1 MESIQARADSVRNAV
16 TSVSTCTAT
25 ISATVKELLQDNDAN
40 NEASKPVSKAR
51 STKLTRAPSRTNT
64 ISGGPRTQGNG
75 GCLSAKEKAVLATQ
89 IVTASLKALGEAAK
103 SPSNSSPD
111 ARESTKSD
119 PAKSETRN
127 GLQRSISAPLKPL
140 SSRSLNRVATSPAVS
155 KASRSPLQSTS
166 SMGCL
171 SLIEC
176 ARVAFAALATLESS
190 KAVQLPELQ
199 LEAGMSSFISKLIGL
214 NQFDIALRELRVLK
228 RRLGR
233 MDNEEVKNAAAR
245 SKPES
250 NITSKT
256 LAELLDFTMIVAS
269 GPLLGLVITTQLQAL
284 RIIHGL
290 KKSSHLEGILPLLR
304 ETCSSSPIKLL
315 LSSLKGANPDQ
326 TKCARQLESLS
337 QTLLS
342 LTPSVA
348 AKDDDFAVEPKLSP
362 SPEVALE
369 VQALG
374 LVTRLQSWSVSG
386 HRGDVDKDIIS
397 PLSKCLSAF
406 VRRASP
412 SRFPM
417 AITAFSQ
424 VWKRVEKLGL
434 RPTESSRSPSAT
446 IYQVLAT
453 ASQESGNTNEA
464 KKWLTKVKSLTNPA
478 VDSAARCCAVT
489 ARLLALSLKQ
499 SSQVDESV
507 LMEVLDGLRGSL
519 GGTSAEMDDLL
530 ASVCLLRKSVINVIM
545 EKKDNSTTI
554 PQNISEHLDTFI
566 FQLPRFSLRWL
577 GKPPSSA
584 NAAKDF
590 IRFDQRRGLLSTYL
604 PHILDSALMLS
615 KLLLDSGRLAWD
627 VLDSTLQDSLALL
640 ENIEDLAR
648 LETKSNPSPSYH
660 IKISHLYYQQHLALR
675 KSITKTTEITSLKAL
690 RKSIDSVKNR
700 PEAEQTRAQL
710 LVKWERFA
718 ELCRAS
724 GRLDDATDALRSIRD
739 HLVRQEVVSNITASL
754 ATEPWWIAW
763 KQNSDVELLSRTVC
777 NLAKLDRKHND
788 WTWLLVGSDKA
799 TALEHD
805 LYAIV
810 CKDQKFRYESDL
822 SSPMIKTLL
831 EFYSVERHPIR
842 RLRTLLQLLTI
853 HMGSQD
859 GLADLRAEV
868 EGVLKPIS
876 EEALADDSGLVRYI
890 PHLQASAACILG
902 LIDSN
907 IDSPQIKE
915 ALVRWKHIVSQC
927 QSTEQ
932 LLAHIDNPS
941 QLLTNLQSLVD
952 FARIKGLETLQTEI
966 LELSMSLSKLS
977 GDCNLEASISQGI
990 TLCLQ
995 HLSHGWSSKA
1005 EKFLID
1011 NQEVISRPDIAR
1023 ELIVRFHLSA
1033 AEYHLSLGA
1042 LDKAEQHLSNARNAE
1057 MGLSSELEPRNGKS
1071 SNRRITTAYA
1081 YFLYSNLELE
1091 RGDCY
1096 HALRFAKTAVRK
1108 LFHDW
1113 SRLDEMRSAA
1123 HDISIEE
1130 SSQSDASDKD
1140 TSLNNSY
1147 IERSDLPRASA
1158 GPEFW
1163 ALAYQLFR
1171 FLLQLSS
1178 TYSHVGMYQE
1188 TLYYA
1193 EQAHKVAKSM
1203 ESAVYMSQSLAWLAR
1218 VWLMAGKLEKAVE
1231 LAAEIKPIT
1240 LGLEPTYQNAKV
1252 LCRLSSVYGEINDEE
1267 AQEEVIGRAESMLKI
1282 LNSAHDANNSVADV
1296 LESDM
1301 AGLRVEEKPV
1311 VKAVGRRTAVTKR
1324 PRAPTKSISK
1334 KPPPKKE
1341 IPLPEAP
1348 VQVKPEETQLSFLR
1362 ASILQIQ
1369 STRLL
1374 DASDWAAAV
1383 TTLRTAYELSKL
1395 PTDVSQASF
1404 LMGVALIGQSLEQI
1418 SHDAVF
1424 SVIQDSTLSFPS
1436 VAGSFKE
1443 RIASDR
1449 LSLAKPVAPRKG
1461 RGPSKN
1467 AQNTRSFVEKLREAQ
1482 GHLLAAHSIASL
1494 NGDGDLVHR
1503 IATVLQNV
1511 VILLSNT
1518 NSSTPAASHPA
1529 HATCSV
1535 ELARNLTWRRER
1547 KTLHLEA
1554 AKEPKLDWPVLT
1566 DNTYDRRTSLGLSLD
1581 MDCFQRDYVDI
1592 IPKSWNVVSVSLSDN
1607 EHDLCVTKLQPGH
1620 SPFGIRLPLE
1630 RASSR
1635 DADSEVF
1642 SFRQGRTELL
1652 EIIQMANRT
1661 CHDARDMSQK
1671 GAKSAWWAEREQLD
1685 ERLKNLMDCI
1695 EQSWLGGFKGIFSHH
1710 RRQEDPIVQFQT
1722 SFQSILDKNLPSRRK
1737 VRGKKTKAA
1746 PATQVNLDPRIYE
1759 LFIGLGDPTAREGD
1773 LDDALTDLLYFVVD
1787 ILQFHGERN
1796 AYDEVN
1802 FDDMVVETY
1811 DALHAYYVAAKSA
1824 KDADEAVHTI
1834 LILDKSL
1841 HAFPWESLPCLQGLA
1856 VSRVP
1861 SLDCLRRLILEAK
1874 PGNPDAVDEDDQ
1886 TGSFSRRQGHYA
1898 SINSGTYILN
1908 PGSDLKNTQ
1917 ATFGNAL
1924 STLPPA
1930 WNSIE
1935 MQEPTEAEFES
1946 ALADKDLLLYFGH
1959 GSGAQYIRG
1968 RTIRKMDKC
1977 QAVALLMGC
1986 SSASLADVGRF
1997 ECHGPVWNYMLA
2009 GCPAVVGTLWDVT
2022 DRDIDRFAGRV
2033 FEEWGLMPKGT
2044 FAEDA
2049 GSSAKGKKVARGNKG
2064 GTEKKK
2070 ATTGEDRGNASLVE
2084 AVAKARDACRFRY
2097 LTAAAVCV
2105 YGIPVYISD
2114 Q

>member
-1 MESIQARADSVRNAV
+1 MESIQTRVDSVRNAV

-40 NEASKPVSKAR
+40 NDASKPVSKAR
-51 STKLTRAPSRTNT
+51 TTKLTRAPSRANT
-64 ISGGPRTQGNG
+64 TSGGSRTQGNG
-75 GCLSAKEKAVLATQ
+75 GGLSPKEKAVLATQ
-89 IVTASLKALGEAAK
+89 IVTASLKALGEAAR
-103 SPSNSSPD
+103 SPANLSPD
-111 ARESTKSD
+111 AREPTD
-119 PAKSETRN
+119 SEPSKGAPRN
-127 GLQRSISAPLKPL
+127 RLRRSISAPMQPL
-140 SSRSLNRVATSPAVS
+140 SSRSLNRVVTSPVVS
-155 KASRSPLQSTS
+155 KASRSPVPATTS
-166 SMGCL
+166 IGCL

-176 ARVAFAALATLESS
+176 ARVAFLALTTLESS
-190 KAVQLPELQ
+190 KAVHLPELQ

-214 NQFDIALRELRVLK
+214 NQFDIALKELRVLK

-233 MDNEEVKNAAAR
+233 TNHEDAKNAASR
-245 SKPES
+245 SKPEP
-250 NITSKT
+250 NAMSKT
-256 LAELLDFTMIVAS
+256 LADLLDFSSISAS
-269 GPLLGLVITTQLQAL
+269 GPLLGLIITTQLQAL

-290 KKSSHLEGILPLLR
+290 KKSSHLDSILPLLR
-304 ETCSSSPIKLL
+304 EGYPYSPINLL
-315 LSSLKGANPDQ
+315 VSSLKDPNPDQ
-326 TKCARQLESLS
+326 TKCAKQLESLS

-342 LTPSVA
+342 LTPSVS

-386 HRGDVDKDIIS
+386 HRGDVDKDVIS
-397 PLSKCLSAF
+397 PLSKCLTAF

-412 SRFPM
+412 SRFSM
-417 AITAFSQ
+417 ASTAFSQ

-434 RPTESSRSPSAT
+434 RPTESSRSPMAT

-464 KKWLTKVKSLTNPA
+464 KKWLTKVKSLTDPNE
-478 VDSAARCCAVT
+478 DSAARCCAVT

-499 SSQVDESV
+499 SPQVDESI
-507 LMEVLDGLRGSL
+507 LTEVLEGLRGSL

-530 ASVCLLRKSVINVIM
+530 ASVCLLRKSVINVLL
-545 EKKDNSTTI
+545 EKKDSSDSV
-554 PQNISEHLDTFI
+554 PESLRELLETFI

-577 GKPPSSA
+577 GKPPNSA
-584 NAAKDF
+584 NGAKDL

-604 PHILDSALMLS
+604 PHILDSALMLT
-615 KLLLDSGRLAWD
+615 KLLLDGGRLAWD
-627 VLDSTLQDSLALL
+627 ILDSTLQDSLTLL
-640 ENIEDLAR
+640 ENTEDLAR

-675 KSITKTTEITSLKAL
+675 KSPTKVTEITSLKAL
-690 RKSIDSVKNR
+690 RKSIDSVKDR

-739 HLVRQEVVSNITASL
+739 HLVRQEVVPSITASL
-754 ATEPWWIAW
+754 ATDPWWVAW
-763 KQNSDVELLSRTVC
+763 KKNPDIELLSRTVC

-805 LYAIV
+805 FYAIV

-831 EFYSVERHPIR
+831 EFYSEEKHPIR

-859 GLADLRAEV
+859 GLSNLRAEV
-868 EGVLKPIS
+868 EGALKTIN
-876 EEALADDSGLVRYI
+876 EDALADDSGLVRYI
-890 PHLQASAACILG
+890 PHLKASAMCILG
-902 LIDSN
+902 LLDSSIDSVEV
-907 IDSPQIKE
+907 KE
-915 ALVRWKHIVSQC
+915 ALIRWKRIVSKC
-927 QSTEQ
+927 QSTQ
-932 LLAHIDNPS
+932 DLLYHIDNPS

-966 LELSMSLSKLS
+966 LELSMSLSKIS
-977 GDCNLEASISQGI
+977 GDSSLEVSISQGI

-1005 EKFLID
+1005 EKFLLD
-1011 NQEVISRPDIAR
+1011 NQEVISRPDVAR

-1033 AEYHLSLGA
+1033 AEYHLSLGS

-1057 MGLSSELEPRNGKS
+1057 VGLSSGLESRKGKGPS
-1071 SNRRITTAYA
+1071 RRITTAYA

-1113 SRLDEMRSAA
+1113 SRLDEMRSAV

-1147 IERSDLPRASA
+1147 VERSDPSRASA

-1163 ALAYQLFR
+1163 MLAHQLFR

-1193 EQAHKVAKSM
+1193 EQAQKVAKSM

-1267 AQEEVIGRAESMLKI
+1267 AQEEVISRAESMLKI
-1282 LNSAHDANNSVADV
+1282 LNNANSVNNLVADI

-1301 AGLRVEEKPV
+1301 PGLNVEEKPL
-1311 VKAVGRRTAVTKR
+1311 VKAVVRRPAITKR

-1334 KPPPKKE
+1334 KPPMKKA
-1341 IPLPEAP
+1341 ILPAEVP

-1374 DASDWAAAV
+1374 DANDWTAAV

-1443 RIASDR
+1443 RIASEQ
-1449 LSLAKPVAPRKG
+1449 LSPIKPTAPRKG
-1461 RGPSKN
+1461 RGPAKT

-1518 NSSTPAASHPA
+1518 NSSNPAASHPA

-1554 AKEPKLDWPVLT
+1554 AKEPKLDWPILT
-1566 DNTYDRRTSLGLSLD
+1566 DNTQDRRTSLGLSLD

-1592 IPKSWNVVSVSLSDN
+1592 IPKSWNVISVSLSDN
-1607 EHDLCVTKLQPGH
+1607 EHDLCVSKLQPGH

-1652 EIIQMANRT
+1652 EIVQMANRT

-1710 RRQEDPIVQFQT
+1710 RRREDPLAQFQEN
-1722 SFQSILDKNLPSRRK
+1722 FQSILDKNLPSRRR

-1746 PATQVNLDPRIYE
+1746 PVTQVNLDPRIYE
-1759 LFIGLGDPTAREGD
+1759 LFIGLGDPAAREGD

-1811 DALHAYYVAAKSA
+1811 DALHAYYAAAKGA
-1824 KDADEAVHTI
+1824 KGADEAVHTI
-1834 LILDKSL
+1834 LILDKPL
-1841 HAFPWESLPCLQGLA
+1841 HAFPWESLPCLQSLA

-1874 PGNPDAVDEDDQ
+1874 SSNADTVNENSQ
-1886 TGSFSRRQGHYA
+1886 HGSSSQREGHYA

-1946 ALADKDLLLYFGH
+1946 ALANKDLMLYFGH

-1968 RTIRKMDKC
+1968 RTIRKMEKC
-1977 QAVALLMGC
+1977 RAVALLMGC

-2033 FEEWGLMPKGT
+2033 FEEWGLMPRGT
-2044 FAEDA
+2044 FAEDGGA
-2049 GSSAKGKKVARGNKG
+2049 SAKGKKVARGNKG
-2064 GTEKKK
+2064 VENKKTP
-2070 ATTGEDRGNASLVE
+2070 AGEARGQASLVE
-2084 AVAKARDACRFRY
+2084 AVSKARDACRFRY